1 MKQKLKIYNAM
12 PILIVI
18 FLMIFLSACAPRPNQ
33 VEKNANSFVENTTEE
48 VESVVE
54 ASREVVFTYG
64 GQQNLPPRLILT
76 LGGEPVLFPSGYVRL
91 VGVVSGGKPT
101 ACLELGGRGLAL
113 GIDDSLDGYR
123 MASIQGQEV
132 VLIRKNRKQK

>member
-18 FLMIFLSACAPRPNQ
+18 FLAIFLSACAPRPNQ
-33 VEKNANSFVENTTEE
+33 VEKNANSFVESTTEE

-132 VLIRKNRKQK
+132 VLIRKNREQK

>member
-33 VEKNANSFVENTTEE
+33 VEKNANSFVESTTEE

-64 GQQNLPPRLILT
+64 GQHNLPLRLILT

-132 VLIRKNRKQK
+132 VLIRKNREQK

>member
-33 VEKNANSFVENTTEE
+33 VEKNANSFVESTTEE

-64 GQQNLPPRLILT
+64 GQHNLPPRLILT

-101 ACLELGGRGLAL
+101 ACLELGGRGLAV
-113 GIDDSLDGYR
+113 GVGEEIDDYQIEGVLEKS
-123 MASIQGQEV
+123 V
-132 VLIRKNRKQK
+132 TLIRKGEVLR